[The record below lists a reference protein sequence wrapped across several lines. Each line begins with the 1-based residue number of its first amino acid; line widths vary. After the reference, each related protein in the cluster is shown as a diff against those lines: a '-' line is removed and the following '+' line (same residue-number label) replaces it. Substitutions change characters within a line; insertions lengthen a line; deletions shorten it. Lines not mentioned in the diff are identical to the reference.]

1 VGYVFM
7 SKKAKPALVLQK
19 FRPQKGGT
27 LLTKLGS
34 VVCVIGLLLGGL
46 LLLPAQN
53 TDEPIQQKTA
63 FGSYEKSTSHSSAK
77 RGTPGDSGGKSN
89 LETADPK
96 SSSKP
101 MQTAE
106 ATASDA
112 LAVGHTELQHRE
124 WFVGEWEQL
133 HDFGLRRL
141 EVRDDGTATIDVK
154 VDSSW
159 SFLVGDRLHFDIEWN
174 IENGRLVF
182 HTTGGKPEASIKYIT
197 KLYGTQRTYQIREFT
212 QDRIVLTNKEGEIR
226 PDWKRSELDEK

>member
-1 VGYVFM
+1 
-7 SKKAKPALVLQK
+7 
-19 FRPQKGGT
+19 
-27 LLTKLGS
+27 

-53 TDEPIQQKTA
+53 TDEPIPQETA
-63 FGSYEKSTSHSSAK
+63 FGSNEKSTFHSSAK
-77 RGTPGDSGGKSN
+77 RGTPGDSGGNSK

-106 ATASDA
+106 ETESDA
-112 LAVGHTELQHRE
+112 FAGDHTELQHRE

-133 HDFGLRRL
+133 HNLGLRRL

-154 VDSSW
+154 VDGAW

-174 IENGRLVF
+174 IENGQLVF

-212 QDRIVLTNKEGEIR
+212 QDRISLTNKEGEIS
-226 PDWKRSELDEK
+226 PDWKRLELDEK